1 MPVFVWWAVVL
12 LAVGFSAQVFLDDKT
27 VVEQVVQSVESVIAL
42 FDLPLLLLGVGLM
55 LFFLLRGV
63 VLFAHHLKLIFETLS
78 FKAQAVK
85 NRRKAKPNTVIH
97 PTLIDDVILA
107 FHSSSG
113 NILSPPTRRK

>member
-27 VVEQVVQSVESVIAL
+27 VVEQVVQPVESVIAL

-63 VLFAHHLKLIFETLS
+63 ALIIR
-78 FKAQAVK
+78 AW
-85 NRRKAKPNTVIH
+85 R
-97 PTLIDDVILA
+97 D
-107 FHSSSG
+107 SG
-113 NILSPPTRRK
+113 SGSA